1 MADNDVA
8 SVDQPAMDGLSP
20 GAELKKAR
28 EKQDKSLDDISKE
41 LHLDRWM
48 LEALELDDY
57 NSLGAPVFAKGHLR
71 QYAKLLDIDPADLM
85 VGYYKVCG
93 SREQPPL
100 VADSML
106 EAQRRNE
113 RDWNWVMPVLIGLVV
128 IGIIGGAIYWYM
140 QPTEEPA
147 SVGADSDELNLAAS
161 AALASNT
168 VIGEPVAQGA
178 AAVPE
183 PVIETVAVETDSL
196 LVPAS
201 QVEDTAEEAPVN
213 ENSNASSIANNN
225 LAVTLRFSGNSWV
238 EVYDAKRQKLL
249 YGLVDT
255 ASVKYLN
262 GPPPISVF
270 LGRQNAVSLEVNGD
284 DYPIP
289 VNALRGNTARFKI
302 EKP

>member
-1 MADNDVA
+1 MADNDIA
-8 SVDQPAMDGLSP
+8 SVDKPATDGRSP
-20 GAELKKAR
+20 GSELKKAR
-28 EKQDKSLDDISKE
+28 EKQDKSLDDISQE

-48 LEALELDDY
+48 LEALEHDDY

-71 QYAKLLDIDPADLM
+71 QYAKLLGIEPDELM
-85 VGYYKVCG
+85 VGYYQVCG

-100 VADSML
+100 VSDTML
-106 EAQRRNE
+106 EAQRHNE
-113 RDWNWVMPVLIGLVV
+113 RNWNWVIPVLIGLVA
-128 IGIIGGAIYWYM
+128 IGVVGGAIYWYM

-161 AALASNT
+161 AALASN
-168 VIGEPVAQGA
+168 
-178 AAVPE
+178 
-183 PVIETVAVETDSL
+183 SL
-196 LVPAS
+196 I
-201 QVEDTAEEAPVN
+201 DEAPVGELAALAVPVTEKLVVDADALLIPADQQAEAESAN
-213 ENSNASSIANNN
+213 EEPSGAGAITSNN
-225 LAVTLRFSGNSWV
+225 LTVTLRFNGNSWV

-284 DYPIP
+284 AYPIP
-289 VNALRGNTARFKI
+289 VTALRGNTARFKI
-302 EKP
+302 EKPQ